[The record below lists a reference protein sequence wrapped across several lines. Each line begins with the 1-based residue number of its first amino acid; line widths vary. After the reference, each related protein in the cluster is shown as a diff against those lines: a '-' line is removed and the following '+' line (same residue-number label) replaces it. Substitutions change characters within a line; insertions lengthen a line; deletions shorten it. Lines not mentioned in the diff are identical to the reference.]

1 MAKNKKNKASEED
14 LSEEQLNNEA
24 SEEST
29 HTDGAEDNESEA
41 ASENMDEQA
50 QDEEGVDMTADDRSF
65 LDKLTGKAK
74 PSEKLKKL
82 ELEKK
87 ELEDKYLRLF
97 AEFDNFKRRT
107 AKERIELVST
117 AGKDVI
123 KDLLPV
129 LDDIDRAL
137 VNETDKEAIEGMTLI
152 LNKLNGNLQK
162 RGLKSMEVI
171 GEVFNPDMHE
181 AITEIPAPSDDMK
194 GKIMDVVE
202 KGYYLNDTIIR
213 YPKVVVGK

>member
-1 MAKNKKNKASEED
+1 MAKNKKNKQSEED
-14 LSEEQLNNEA
+14 IEKEELNQQEEENLEETNDVKESEENEEVEV
-24 SEEST
+24 SK
-29 HTDGAEDNESEA
+29 
-41 ASENMDEQA
+41 
-50 QDEEGVDMTADDRSF
+50 DDRSF

-74 PSEKLKKL
+74 PSDKMAKL
-82 ELEKK
+82 EAEKK
-87 ELEDKYLRLF
+87 EIEDKYLRLF

-152 LNKLNGNLQK
+152 LNKLSTNLAK
-162 RGLKSMEVI
+162 RGLTVMEVM
-171 GEVFNPDMHE
+171 GEEFNPDSHE
-181 AITEIPAPSDDMK
+181 AITEIPASSDDMK
-194 GKIMDVVE
+194 GKIMDVIE
-202 KGYYLNDTIIR
+202 KGYLLNDTIIR

>member
-1 MAKNKKNKASEED
+1 MAKDKKHKASDDELTPEEKLEQEKMQEEQNSEELENEEMINGEEETAEED
-14 LSEEQLNNEA
+14 DSDITE
-24 SEEST
+24 
-29 HTDGAEDNESEA
+29 
-41 ASENMDEQA
+41 
-50 QDEEGVDMTADDRSF
+50 DDRSF

-74 PSEKLKKL
+74 PSERMKKL
-82 ELEKK
+82 EVEKQA
-87 ELEDKYLRLF
+87 LEDKYLRLF

-123 KDLLPV
+123 KDLIPV

-152 LNKLNGNLQK
+152 LNKLNGTLER
-162 RGLKSMEVI
+162 RGLKPMEVI
-171 GEVFNPDMHE
+171 GEEFNPDIHE

-194 GKIMDVVE
+194 GKIVDVIE

-213 YPKVVVGK
+213 YPKVVIGK

>member
-1 MAKNKKNKASEED
+1 MAKNKKNKQSEEE
-14 LSEEQLNNEA
+14 LENEELNQDSGENL
-24 SEEST
+24 EEST
-29 HTDGAEDNESEA
+29 EEETAEDEHTDEETDVSE
-41 ASENMDEQA
+41 
-50 QDEEGVDMTADDRSF
+50 DDRSF

-74 PSEKLKKL
+74 PSEKIKKL
-82 ELEKK
+82 EVEKK
-87 ELEDKYLRLF
+87 QLEDKYLRLF

-123 KDLLPV
+123 KDLIPV

-152 LNKLNGNLQK
+152 LNKLNTNLER
-162 RGLKSMEVI
+162 RGLKAMEVI
-171 GEVFNPDMHE
+171 GEEFNPDSHE
-181 AITEIPAPSDDMK
+181 AITEIPAPSEDMK
-194 GKIMDVVE
+194 GKIIDVIE
-202 KGYYLNDTIIR
+202 KGYLLNDTIIR